1 MIQTESLWE
10 RERKHSPGDNAET
23 ELREAELQ
31 EAELRT
37 MREAAMQL
45 AARLGWLPKISSSDT
60 FARRCRKLTAVFQDV
75 FKGVDAA
82 FAQAPSSEDLLW
94 LRDNAQQLSSAA
106 RLVADDLV
114 PLTHLPHVGN
124 GGEIV
129 PRVLAI
135 AEAFFDETE
144 DLFCKNKFKAFCL
157 AFEETTPLQFHEIG
171 ALVPALKL
179 VLLERIASRGKCLV
193 DDPTSRSSKRVT
205 TQIRSLRNATQT
217 SWKEELE
224 ALIPFDWILRED
236 PAGAYAAMDIESRNV
251 YRERVANIAKRS
263 DRTELEVAKEALTLA
278 RYAQQ
283 KKFSDARIALRESH
297 IGYYLVSEGV
307 SEGTTLLCQRVG
319 YHPTFSERLRTWL
332 RKHPDEYLFFGIGVL
347 TFAIMT
353 GAVWLLTPAWTSPVL
368 VLLSMLI
375 LLLPSS
381 QAAVQLMNYLTT
393 SLLPAGSLPKLD
405 FSENI
410 PNDCTT
416 LVAIPTLLLN
426 EEQVHA
432 LVESL
437 EVRFLGNH
445 NRNLHFALV
454 SDLPDS
460 HQLAP
465 EDNPLVALAARLI
478 RELNERYSAQNSGS
492 FYLFHRHRVY
502 NPRQRGWMGW
512 ERKRGKLLDLNQLLR
527 GQYDRFPV
535 KVGDL
540 STLSKIRF
548 VITLDTDTELPR
560 GTAHRM
566 VGAMAHPLNQAIIDP
581 VNNIVVAGYGIL
593 QPRVG
598 ISVQC
603 TARSRLAAIFAGET
617 GLDPYT
623 RAISDVY
630 QDLYGEGTF
639 AGKGIYEVDT
649 ISRVL
654 DRRFPRNALLSHDL
668 VEGAYARAGLTTDIV
683 VIEDYPSHYSAY
695 NRRKHRWLR
704 GDWQIVEW
712 LTDRVRDQSGARVP
726 NPISLVSRWK
736 ILDNL
741 RRSLVEPATCLLLLF
756 GWLVMGHPFL
766 WTLATICI
774 LFVPAWVEFAIALIR
789 ATVARQPRIA
799 SEALG
804 NLMAA
809 NFTILLT
816 LTLLAHQT
824 LLSLDA
830 VVRAL
835 VRYTVTRQ
843 RLLDWETAAEAE
855 LGGMRRTPVDRY
867 IDWMPFFAIGLGLVI
882 WLARPQSLLAAAPIL
897 GLWACSKLLALWLNG
912 SPLEAAPE
920 IARKDVW
927 FLRRTALH
935 TWRYFAQ
942 FSSEEH
948 NWLVPDNI
956 QDAPRKVAASV
967 SPTNMGLL
975 LNARQAANELG
986 YITVPELVEL
996 TRKTLDTLIRLPKYR
1011 GHLMNWYETR
1021 TLKPKPPFFIS
1032 SVDSGNLVASLW
1044 TLQQGCLDHLRQ
1056 PLVARELTEG
1066 LLDHLRVLVNL
1077 RALPKRVLSRSE
1089 AEFRG
1094 GRLQEDDWL
1103 TPVLNFPD
1111 HVLDEKTSPAESD
1124 PDSEIAWFRE
1134 QARLRVQNVRN
1145 TVRGYIPWM
1154 LPEFAELREKLMADA
1169 SSIDDVLLR
1178 QLPDLISELEARLD
1192 DTLQSVRN
1200 GDGPLWERLRLM
1212 LPEARQ
1218 NALRLI
1224 EDLRQISEQAGA
1236 LANAMDFTFL
1246 LDEQRLLMSVGFDA
1260 KSEELQPYCYDLLA
1274 TEPRTAVFIA
1284 IAKEDIPQD
1293 CWFRLNRPFT
1303 RDRGRPVLLSW
1314 TGTMFEYLMPS
1325 IWMRTYPNTLLDRAS
1340 VAAVQAQQAYA
1351 ADKGIP
1357 WGISESACSKRN
1369 EAGDYH
1375 YEAFGVPNLAQ
1386 KKSGSDPLIVS
1397 PYSTLLALNVDRKAA
1412 LSNLHRMDALGWFG
1426 PYGFYEAGDYTN
1438 SRSRFHG
1445 PRCEIVRSWMVH
1457 HEGMSL
1463 LALANFLCDNVVQHW
1478 FHSDRRVQATELL
1491 LQEKPVSHMRPV

>member
-1 MIQTESLWE
+1 MVPIFQTESIGE
-10 RERKHSPGDNAET
+10 EERKHSHSGNGGA
-23 ELREAELQ
+23 ELR

-37 MREAAMQL
+37 MRDAALQL

-60 FARRCRKLTAVFQDV
+60 FARRCRKLTAVFHAV
-75 FKGVDAA
+75 FEGVDAA
-82 FAQAPSSEDLLW
+82 FAQAPGSEDLLW

-106 RLVADDLV
+106 RLVADELG
-114 PLTHLPHVGN
+114 PLTRLPHVGN

-144 DLFCKNKFKAFCL
+144 DTFCKNKFKAFCL
-157 AFEETTPLQFHEIG
+157 AFEETTPLEFHEIG

-179 VLLERIASRGKCLV
+179 VLLERIAFRGKCLV
-193 DDPTSRSSKRVT
+193 DDPTTKSTKRVT
-205 TQIRSLRNATQT
+205 TQIRSLRNSTQT

-224 ALIPFDWILRED
+224 ALIPFDKILRED

-263 DRTELEVAKEALTLA
+263 DRSELEVAEKALALA
-278 RYAQQ
+278 RQAQQ
-283 KKFSDARIALRESH
+283 KKFSDARIGLRERH
-297 IGYYLVSEGV
+297 IGYYLV

-319 YHPTFSERLRTWL
+319 YHPAFGERLRTWL
-332 RKHPDEYLFFGIGVL
+332 RRHPDEYLFFGIGVL

-368 VLLSMLI
+368 VLVSMLI

-393 SLLPAGSLPKLD
+393 NLLPAGSLPKLD
-405 FSENI
+405 FSEGI
-410 PNDCTT
+410 PDDCTT

-426 EEQVHA
+426 EQQVHV

-465 EDNPLVALAARLI
+465 EDNPLVALAAKLI
-478 RELNERYSAQNSGS
+478 RELNERYSGKKSGS
-492 FYLFHRHRVY
+492 FFLFHRHRVY

-540 STLSKIRF
+540 STLPKVRF
-548 VITLDTDTELPR
+548 VITLDSDTELPR
-560 GTAHRM
+560 GSAHRM
-566 VGAMAHPLNQAIIDP
+566 VGAIAHPLNQAIIDP

-603 TARSRLAAIFAGET
+603 TTRSRLAAIFAGET

-741 RRSLVEPATCLLLLF
+741 RRSLVEPATCSLLLF
-756 GWLVMGHPFL
+756 GWLVMGHPIL
-766 WTLATICI
+766 WTFATICI
-774 LFVPAWVEFAIALIR
+774 LFVPAWVEFAIGLIR
-789 ATVARQPRIA
+789 ATVARQARIA
-799 SEALG
+799 REALD

-835 VRYTVTRQ
+835 VRHVVTRE
-843 RLLDWETAAEAE
+843 RLLDWETAAQVE
-855 LGGMRRTPVDRY
+855 LGKRRTPVDRY
-867 IDWMPFFAIGLGLVI
+867 IDWMPFLAIGLGLVI
-882 WLARPQSLLAAAPIL
+882 WLARPQSLPAAAPIL

-927 FLRRTALH
+927 FLRRVALH

-948 NWLVPDNI
+948 NWLVPDNVE
-956 QDAPRKVAASV
+956 DKPRKVASSV

-986 YITVPELVEL
+986 YITVPELVDL
-996 TRKTLDTLIRLPKYR
+996 TKKTLNTLIRLPKYR

-1021 TLKPKPPFFIS
+1021 TLEPKPPFFIS
-1032 SVDSGNLVASLW
+1032 SVDSGNLVVSLW
-1044 TLQQGCLDHLRQ
+1044 TLQQGCLDRLRQ
-1056 PLVARELTEG
+1056 PLLATELAEG
-1066 LLDHLRVLVNL
+1066 LLDHLRVLVSL
-1077 RALPKRVLSRSE
+1077 RALPKRALSRCQ
-1089 AEFRG
+1089 AELRD
-1094 GRLQEDDWL
+1094 EDWL
-1103 TPVLNFPD
+1103 TPVLNFPEE
-1111 HVLDEKTSPAESD
+1111 VLDDKSHAESD
-1124 PDSEIAWFRE
+1124 SDSEIAWFRE
-1134 QARLRVQNVRN
+1134 QAHLRVQNVRN
-1145 TVRGYIPWM
+1145 TVRAYVPWM
-1154 LPEFAELREKLMADA
+1154 LPEFAALRERLVNGA
-1169 SSIDDVLLR
+1169 SSIDDILLR

-1192 DTLQSVRN
+1192 DTLRSVRN
-1200 GDGPLWERLRLM
+1200 GNGTICERLRLM
-1212 LPEARQ
+1212 LPEARR
-1218 NALRLI
+1218 NTLRLI
-1224 EDLRQISEQAGA
+1224 EDLRQASEQAGT
-1236 LANAMDFTFL
+1236 LANAMDFGFL

-1340 VAAVQAQQAYA
+1340 VAAVQSQQAYA

-1386 KKSGSDPLIVS
+1386 KKSGSEPLVVS

-1412 LSNLHRMDALGWFG
+1412 LSNLHRMDTLGWFG
-1426 PYGFYEAGDYTN
+1426 PYGFYEAADYTN
-1438 SRSRFHG
+1438 SRRRFHG

-1463 LALANFLCDNVVQHW
+1463 LALANSLCDNVVQHW